1 MAQSKLNDLAG
12 KFGKGGPPG
21 LTTGLKALA
30 FIGAA
35 AYGVSQS
42 LYTGFYIFLLFFFAD
57 EIVLNLKSCGCL

>member
-21 LTTGLKALA
+21 LATGLKFLTV
-30 FIGAA
+30 IGAA

-42 LYTGFYIFLLFFFAD
+42 MYTGKMMNY
-57 EIVLNLKSCGCL
+57 

>member
-21 LTTGLKALA
+21 LGIGLKLLAL
-30 FIGAA
+30 GGVA

-42 LYTGFYIFLLFFFAD
+42 MYTGKKQHK
-57 EIVLNLKSCGCL
+57 LNNKIHK